1 VEVESKEKVF
11 EKVRKKKKKVFGWP
25 LLINL
30 ILVFMNLVLEE
41 ELNKD
46 DIYL

>member
-11 EKVRKKKKKVFGWP
+11 EKVRKKKRVFGWP